1 VSLHGLTCWAE
12 VTTLEACLT
21 ITCGIDW
28 AEAHHDVALVDEA
41 GKLVAKRRI
50 SDDVQGYRRLLE
62 LLAEAGDSA
71 DEPIPVAIETARGLL
86 IACLRTSGRKVYSI
100 NPMAVARYRERHTVA
115 RAKSDHADAVALANI
130 LRTDADAHRPL
141 PADSELVQAIA
152 VLARAQQDAAWNRGQ
167 LSNQLRSHLKQYFP
181 AALAAFQ
188 VRGVG
193 LDSREARAVLA
204 AAPGPAAAAKL
215 SAARLASVLRTAGRQ
230 RNIDAWAQR
239 LRAIFTGEYLH
250 QMPAVEQ
257 AMGRQTAALIMQ
269 LDAACR
275 AADDLAAAAAAAFA
289 EHQDAEILTSFPGI
303 GPVTGARV
311 LGEIGDD
318 RARFRDARGLKSY
331 AGSAPITVASGK
343 SLIVRNRK
351 VKNQRLAAAGYVWI
365 FGALPTPEIKE
376 HYDRRRAAGDR
387 HAAAMRNLFN
397 RLLGCLHHCL
407 QTGQTFDMDKA
418 FPLPEPRLEPA
429 AA

>member
-1 VSLHGLTCWAE
+1 M
-12 VTTLEACLT
+12 EAGLT

-28 AEAHHDVALVDEA
+28 AENHHDVALVDET

-50 SDDVQGYRRLLE
+50 SDDVHGYQQLLT
-62 LLAEAGDSA
+62 LLAESGDSA
-71 DEPIPVAIETARGLL
+71 GEPVPVAVETARGLL
-86 IACLRTSGRKVYSI
+86 ISCLRATGRKVYSI
-100 NPMAVARYRERHTVA
+100 NPMAVARYRERRAVA
-115 RAKSDHADAVALANI
+115 RAKSDHADARALADI

-141 PADSELVQAIA
+141 SADTELVQAIA
-152 VLARAQQDAAWNRGQ
+152 VLARAQQDAVWNRGQ

-193 LDSREARAVLA
+193 LGSREARAVLA
-204 AAPGPAAAAKL
+204 VAPDPAAAAKL
-215 SAARLASVLRTAGRQ
+215 PTARLDSVLRKAGRQ
-230 RNIDAWAQR
+230 RNIEAWARR
-239 LRAIFTGEYLH
+239 LRTIFTGEYLR
-250 QMPAVEQ
+250 QLPAVEQ
-257 AMGRQTAALIMQ
+257 AMGRQTVALVTQ

-275 AADDLAAAAAAAFA
+275 AADDLAEAAAAAFA
-289 EHQDAEILTSFPGI
+289 EHPDAQILTSFPGI

-311 LGEIGDD
+311 LAEIGDD
-318 RARFRDARGLKSY
+318 RTRFPDARGLKSY

-343 SLIVRNRK
+343 SRIVRNRK

-365 FGALPTPEIKE
+365 FGALPSPQVKE
-376 HYDRRRAAGDR
+376 LYDRRRAAGDR
-387 HAAAMRNLFN
+387 HAAAMRNVFN

-407 QTGQTFDMDKA
+407 QTGQAFDPDKA
-418 FPLPEPRLEPA
+418 FQLPQSRPEPA

>member
-1 VSLHGLTCWAE
+1 M
-12 VTTLEACLT
+12 T

-28 AEAHHDVALVDEA
+28 AENHHDVAVVDGA
-41 GKLVAKRRI
+41 GKLVVKRRI
-50 SDDVQGYRRLLE
+50 SDDVAGYRQLLE
-62 LLAEAGDSA
+62 LLVEVGDSVE
-71 DEPIPVAIETARGLL
+71 EPISVAIETARGLL
-86 IACLRTSGRKVYSI
+86 IACLRATGRKVYSI

-115 RAKSDHADAVALANI
+115 RAKSDHADAMALANI

-152 VLARAQQDAAWNRGQ
+152 VLARAQQDAVWNRGQ

-204 AAPGPAAAAKL
+204 VASDPAAAAKL
-215 SAARLASVLRTAGRQ
+215 STARLASVLRKAGRQ
-230 RNIDAWAQR
+230 RNIDVWVQR
-239 LRAIFTGEYLH
+239 LRTVFTGEYLH
-250 QMPAVEQ
+250 QLPAVEQ
-257 AMGRQTAALIMQ
+257 AMGRQTLGLVMQ

-275 AADDLAAAAAAAFA
+275 AADDLAEAAAAAFA
-289 EHQDAEILTSFPGI
+289 EHPDVEILTSFPGI
-303 GPVTGARV
+303 GPLTGARV

-318 RARFRDARGLKSY
+318 RTRFRDARGLKSY

-365 FGALPTPEIKE
+365 FGALPSPRIKE
-376 HYDRRRAAGDR
+376 HYDRRRTAGDR

-397 RLLGCLHHCL
+397 RLLGCLYHCL
-407 QTGQTFDMDKA
+407 QTGQSFDLDKA
-418 FPLPEPRLEPA
+418 FPAQGAQPNTA
-429 AA
+429 AAA